1 MTIIELLEMLTKYAI
16 SYRKDENSV
25 TRNYHLTNLKEEP
38 SQEIKDAILTDFIN
52 YVGYQQC
59 VDYALSAEDLKKEE

>member
-1 MTIIELLEMLTKYAI
+1 MSRIELLEMLRKYAT

-25 TRNYHLTNLKEEP
+25 TRNYHLTMLKEEP
-38 SQEIKDAILTDFIN
+38 SQEVKDAILTDFIN